1 MEEKAGTNVPTHQ
14 SFAKSPANVSCAY
27 DKRIQMSPKLHTWPG
42 HEIREGVDLGTSMTG
57 KMPNAVKYYYEMGIR
72 KLKKGQIDPEN
83 HGGPSEIALLLIQ
96 GVLQEY
102 NHSFF

>member
-1 MEEKAGTNVPTHQ
+1 
-14 SFAKSPANVSCAY
+14 
-27 DKRIQMSPKLHTWPG
+27 
-42 HEIREGVDLGTSMTG
+42 MTG
-57 KMPNAVKYYYEMGIR
+57 KMPNAVKYHYEMEIR
-72 KLKKGQIDPEN
+72 KLKKGQIDPEK